1 MIVIMKETLIW
12 EKFDS
17 MSTTIMWQETNPG
30 QCGLLLPLIPNDKL
44 SPCDGKFLGE
54 TSVEFEAIIE
64 IDDKIGKNV
73 DDMEIDELDDPDVQY
88 QEIDTDNEGE
98 SKAEDDIRDDTNI

>member
-1 MIVIMKETLIW
+1 M
-12 EKFDS
+12 
-17 MSTTIMWQETNPG
+17 
-30 QCGLLLPLIPNDKL
+30 
-44 SPCDGKFLGE
+44 
-54 TSVEFEAIIE
+54 EFEAIVE

-98 SKAEDDIRDDTNI
+98 SKAEDDIQDDTNI